1 MELAVKDNAAALSVL
16 PMPEPETVE
25 ATGLDYGFILD
36 LTLKTIYEIG
46 RPSARLICERIC
58 LPFSLME
65 AVLEFLRR
73 QEYVDIVGSTGVT
86 EQDYQYALTSKG
98 HDRTQEILE
107 RSQYVGPAP
116 VPFELYKQVVARQ
129 SIASIV
135 TTRERLAEAFERL
148 VLHPE
153 TVQQLGTAVG
163 SGRSVFIYGPPGNG
177 KSTVAECL
185 ITLLSDRILV
195 PYAFEVSGQVVR
207 VYDPRVH
214 LGNEIAEGVLRDD
227 SISRERDGRDLRWAT
242 CRRPLIIGGGEM
254 TLKDLE
260 LSYSPLNKYYVA
272 PAQVKANN
280 GILVVDDFG
289 RQLVRPEEML
299 NRWMIPMDRNI
310 DHLTLESG
318 ETITVPFDVL
328 LIFATNLQPSQLGD
342 EAFFRRIRH
351 KIRIG
356 DPDESMFK
364 EILRQVAA
372 RKGIPYN
379 EDAAR
384 YLIEIH
390 YTQTGRPFR
399 GVHPRDL
406 FDLIDDMAKYLNQT
420 AVFNREWVDR
430 ACRSY
435 FVED

>member
-1 MELAVKDNAAALSVL
+1 MELAVKERAAARGVSFL
-16 PMPEPETVE
+16 PEPRTVE
-25 ATGLDYGFILD
+25 ETGLDYGFILD
-36 LTLKTIYEIG
+36 LCLKTIYEIG
-46 RPSARLICERIC
+46 RPSARVICERIC
-58 LPFSLME
+58 LPFNLME
-65 AVLEFLRR
+65 DVLEFLRR
-73 QEYVDIVGSTGVT
+73 QEYVDIVGSTGIT

-98 HDRTQEILE
+98 QDRAQEILE
-107 RSQYVGPAP
+107 RGQYVGPAP

-129 SIASIV
+129 SITSIAA
-135 TTRERLAEAFERL
+135 TPESLAEAFERL

-185 ITLLSDRILV
+185 ITLLSDRILI

-214 LGNEIAEGVLRDD
+214 LGNEVAEGALRDD
-227 SISRERDGRDLRWAT
+227 SISREREDRDLRWAV

-260 LSYSPLNKYYVA
+260 LSYSPLNRFYVA
-272 PAQVKANN
+272 PSQVKANN
-280 GILVVDDFG
+280 GVLVVDDFG

-310 DHLTLESG
+310 DHLTLQSG

-364 EILRQVAA
+364 EILRKVASG
-372 RKGIPYN
+372 KGIPYD
-379 EDAAR
+379 EDAAG
-384 YLIEIH
+384 YLIKTQ
-390 YTQTGRPFR
+390 YKQTGRPFR

-406 FDLIDDMAKYLNQT
+406 FDLIDDMAKYSRVNP
-420 AVFNREWVDR
+420 VFNREWVDR

-435 FVED
+435 FIED